1 MNFSIYGIVPLNL
14 AGVVVK
20 ARVVVPEPAAVYL
33 ILSETRH
40 ITGEDT
46 YFLSGGYS
54 TLLGLG
60 MAPPP
65 PPQISDSRIP
75 RRHSQGLRGE
85 EGGGEEEG
93 AQGQLCCPLLSSLA
107 DRGSSERAC
116 EAEWSDRGMRRTDGR
131 TATRP
136 RRRQPREMS
145 DRMVTAMNQ
154 NFFEPPQICAFTS
167 TSALT
172 P

>member
-93 AQGQLCCPLLSSLA
+93 EGRRGHKANYAVHFFLHSPIG
-107 DRGSSERAC
+107 DRASERARLSGVTEEC
-116 EAEWSDRGMRRTDGR
+116 DGRTDGR
-131 TATRP
+131 P
-136 RRRQPREMS
+136 RDPDDDSR
-145 DRMVTAMNQ
+145 AK
-154 NFFEPPQICAFTS
+154 
-167 TSALT
+167 
-172 P
+172 

>member
-1 MNFSIYGIVPLNL
+1 MPLNL
-14 AGVVVK
+14 AAVVVK

-93 AQGQLCCPLLSSLA
+93 EGRRGHKANYAVHFFLSFFLHLPIGGIAFLCH
-107 DRGSSERAC
+107 
-116 EAEWSDRGMRRTDGR
+116 SDHGH
-131 TATRP
+131 AT
-136 RRRQPREMS
+136 
-145 DRMVTAMNQ
+145 TTTT
-154 NFFEPPQICAFTS
+154 TS
-167 TSALT
+167 TALARNERSNGDGD
-172 P
+172 